1 MQLNPVH
8 YNKKTNLSA
17 TSYNIEEN
25 GFIAQEI
32 QKVLPFIVK
41 EGDDTNKLLSVNYT
55 SLIALLTKAVQE
67 QQQQIESM
75 KTEIQEIK
83 ALRQE
88 LELLK
93 EWMKKQ

>member
-1 MQLNPVH
+1 
-8 YNKKTNLSA
+8 
-17 TSYNIEEN
+17 
-25 GFIAQEI
+25 
-32 QKVLPFIVK
+32 
-41 EGDDTNKLLSVNYT
+41 VNYT

-93 EWMKKQ
+93 EWIKKQ